1 MLCRLV
7 AEYEQFWRNMQCLC
21 SGPKFL
27 AATWLHSDTTL
38 KTTIW
43 SHMHTN
49 LKICIIFADF
59 QQFFLPLRP
68 YASMDGQQMNSQS
81 VSSDTTISTP
91 DVPSFFHPDVQNH
104 LMTTCFTCV
113 VGHCCTLQNS
123 PLLGL
128 CNGSCVSATAGT
140 GFLGSHVEWSVIVP
154 NFNDTLEMVPS

>member
-49 LKICIIFADF
+49 LKICIFADF

-104 LMTTCFTCV
+104 LMTTCFTCK
-113 VGHCCTLQNS
+113 QQS
-123 PLLGL
+123 DLLHTKYSSDNKVNHLLRMKAHWLGEL
-128 CNGSCVSATAGT
+128 
-140 GFLGSHVEWSVIVP
+140 FLFQTH
-154 NFNDTLEMVPS
+154 L